1 MGIGEAI
8 TKFFH
13 DMGILELRIHNEH
26 PAYAK
31 LSYNSSLY
39 LDIISA
45 HQGEYTP
52 SKLADMLHIT
62 RPSVTQKI
70 NVLEKA
76 GYVTRNSPKCFPTS
90 GKFVLMNAYE
100 RSTIC
105 NTTYK
110 KDIFPLCSAR
120 TFSHGGIVHLYDDR
134 RHFRGTIHRQPRT
147 GGGKLSLSRHYDSL
161 CRRGYGGG
169 RLLCQNRPFI
179 GPRKK

>member
-13 DMGILELRIHNEH
+13 DMGILELRIRNEH

-45 HQGEYTP
+45 HQGKYTP
-52 SKLADMLHIT
+52 SKLADMLHIA

-76 GYVTRNSPKCFPTS
+76 GYVTRKQNPADKRKYFLYFNVDSFDADTQSIYTKLTKQIS
-90 GKFVLMNAYE
+90 ESMEQRYSKEEIEKFSEMLSYIGEICLDE
-100 RSTIC
+100 R
-105 NTTYK
+105 
-110 KDIFPLCSAR
+110 L
-120 TFSHGGIVHLYDDR
+120 
-134 RHFRGTIHRQPRT
+134 
-147 GGGKLSLSRHYDSL
+147 
-161 CRRGYGGG
+161 
-169 RLLCQNRPFI
+169 
-179 GPRKK
+179 

>member
-76 GYVTRNSPKCFPTS
+76 GYVTRKQNPADKREYFLYFNADSFDADTQSIYTKLTKQIS
-90 GKFVLMNAYE
+90 ESMEQRYSKEEIEKFSEMLSYIGEICLAE
-100 RSTIC
+100 R
-105 NTTYK
+105 
-110 KDIFPLCSAR
+110 L
-120 TFSHGGIVHLYDDR
+120 
-134 RHFRGTIHRQPRT
+134 
-147 GGGKLSLSRHYDSL
+147 
-161 CRRGYGGG
+161 
-169 RLLCQNRPFI
+169 
-179 GPRKK
+179 

>member
-13 DMGILELRIHNEH
+13 DMGIFELRIRNEH

-52 SKLADMLHIT
+52 SKLADMLHIA

-76 GYVTRNSPKCFPTS
+76 GYVTRKQNPADKREYFLYFNADFFDADTQSIYTKLTKQIS
-90 GKFVLMNAYE
+90 ESMEQRYSKEEIEKFSEMLSYIGEICLDE
-100 RSTIC
+100 R
-105 NTTYK
+105 
-110 KDIFPLCSAR
+110 L
-120 TFSHGGIVHLYDDR
+120 
-134 RHFRGTIHRQPRT
+134 
-147 GGGKLSLSRHYDSL
+147 
-161 CRRGYGGG
+161 
-169 RLLCQNRPFI
+169 
-179 GPRKK
+179 

>member
-13 DMGILELRIHNEH
+13 DMGILELRIRNEH

-31 LSYNSSLY
+31 LIYNSSLY

-52 SKLADMLHIT
+52 SKLADMLHIA

-76 GYVTRNSPKCFPTS
+76 GYVTRKQNPADKREYFLYFNSEVLEADTQSIYTKLNNQIS
-90 GKFVLMNAYE
+90 ESMEQRYSKEEIEKFSEMLSYIGEICLDE
-100 RSTIC
+100 R
-105 NTTYK
+105 
-110 KDIFPLCSAR
+110 L
-120 TFSHGGIVHLYDDR
+120 
-134 RHFRGTIHRQPRT
+134 
-147 GGGKLSLSRHYDSL
+147 
-161 CRRGYGGG
+161 
-169 RLLCQNRPFI
+169 
-179 GPRKK
+179 

>member
-62 RPSVTQKI
+62 RSSVTQKI

-76 GYVTRNSPKCFPTS
+76 GYVTRKQNPADKREYFLYFNADSFDADTQSIYTKLTKQIS
-90 GKFVLMNAYE
+90 ESMEQRYSKEEIEKFSEMLSYIGEICLDE
-100 RSTIC
+100 R
-105 NTTYK
+105 
-110 KDIFPLCSAR
+110 L
-120 TFSHGGIVHLYDDR
+120 
-134 RHFRGTIHRQPRT
+134 
-147 GGGKLSLSRHYDSL
+147 
-161 CRRGYGGG
+161 
-169 RLLCQNRPFI
+169 
-179 GPRKK
+179 

>member
-13 DMGILELRIHNEH
+13 DMGILELRIRNEH

-52 SKLADMLHIT
+52 SKLADMLHIA

-76 GYVTRNSPKCFPTS
+76 GYVTRKQNPADKREYFLYFNADSFDADTQFIYTKLNKQISESMEQCYS
-90 GKFVLMNAYE
+90 KEEIEKFSEMLSYIGEICLDE
-100 RSTIC
+100 R
-105 NTTYK
+105 
-110 KDIFPLCSAR
+110 L
-120 TFSHGGIVHLYDDR
+120 
-134 RHFRGTIHRQPRT
+134 
-147 GGGKLSLSRHYDSL
+147 
-161 CRRGYGGG
+161 
-169 RLLCQNRPFI
+169 
-179 GPRKK
+179 

>member
-13 DMGILELRIHNEH
+13 DMGILELRIRNEH

-52 SKLADMLHIT
+52 SKLADMLHIA
-62 RPSVTQKI
+62 RPSVAQKI

-76 GYVTRNSPKCFPTS
+76 GYVTRKQNPADKREYFLYFNADSFDADTQFIYTKLNKQIS
-90 GKFVLMNAYE
+90 ESMEQRYSKEEIEKFSEMLSYIGEICLDE
-100 RSTIC
+100 R
-105 NTTYK
+105 
-110 KDIFPLCSAR
+110 L
-120 TFSHGGIVHLYDDR
+120 
-134 RHFRGTIHRQPRT
+134 
-147 GGGKLSLSRHYDSL
+147 
-161 CRRGYGGG
+161 
-169 RLLCQNRPFI
+169 
-179 GPRKK
+179 

>member
-13 DMGILELRIHNEH
+13 DMGILELRIRNEH

-52 SKLADMLHIT
+52 SKLADMLHIA

-76 GYVTRNSPKCFPTS
+76 GYVTRKQNPADKREYFLYFNADSFDADTQFIYTKLNKQIS
-90 GKFVLMNAYE
+90 ESMEQRYSKEEIEKFSEMLSYIGEICLDE
-100 RSTIC
+100 R
-105 NTTYK
+105 
-110 KDIFPLCSAR
+110 L
-120 TFSHGGIVHLYDDR
+120 
-134 RHFRGTIHRQPRT
+134 
-147 GGGKLSLSRHYDSL
+147 
-161 CRRGYGGG
+161 
-169 RLLCQNRPFI
+169 
-179 GPRKK
+179 

>member
-13 DMGILELRIHNEH
+13 DMGILELRIRNEH

-52 SKLADMLHIT
+52 SKLADMLHIA

-76 GYVTRNSPKCFPTS
+76 GYVTRKQNPANKREYFLYFNADSFNADSFDADTQSIYTKLTNQIS
-90 GKFVLMNAYE
+90 ESIEQRYSKEEIEKFSEMLSYIGEICLDE
-100 RSTIC
+100 R
-105 NTTYK
+105 
-110 KDIFPLCSAR
+110 L
-120 TFSHGGIVHLYDDR
+120 
-134 RHFRGTIHRQPRT
+134 
-147 GGGKLSLSRHYDSL
+147 
-161 CRRGYGGG
+161 
-169 RLLCQNRPFI
+169 
-179 GPRKK
+179 

>member
-13 DMGILELRIHNEH
+13 DMGILELRIRNEH

-45 HQGEYTP
+45 HQGKYTP
-52 SKLADMLHIT
+52 SKLADMLHIA

-76 GYVTRNSPKCFPTS
+76 GYVSRKQNPADKREYFLYFNVDSFDADTQSIYTKLTKQISESMEQRYSKEEIE
-90 GKFVLMNAYE
+90 KFSEMLSYIGEICLDE
-100 RSTIC
+100 R
-105 NTTYK
+105 
-110 KDIFPLCSAR
+110 L
-120 TFSHGGIVHLYDDR
+120 
-134 RHFRGTIHRQPRT
+134 
-147 GGGKLSLSRHYDSL
+147 
-161 CRRGYGGG
+161 
-169 RLLCQNRPFI
+169 
-179 GPRKK
+179 

>member
-62 RPSVTQKI
+62 RPFVTQKI

-76 GYVTRNSPKCFPTS
+76 GYVTRKQNPADKREYFLYFNADSFDADTQSIYTKLTKQIS
-90 GKFVLMNAYE
+90 ESMEQRYSKEEIEKFSEMLSYIGEICLDE
-100 RSTIC
+100 R
-105 NTTYK
+105 
-110 KDIFPLCSAR
+110 L
-120 TFSHGGIVHLYDDR
+120 
-134 RHFRGTIHRQPRT
+134 
-147 GGGKLSLSRHYDSL
+147 
-161 CRRGYGGG
+161 
-169 RLLCQNRPFI
+169 
-179 GPRKK
+179 

>member
-13 DMGILELRIHNEH
+13 DMGILELRIRNEH

-45 HQGEYTP
+45 HQGQYTP
-52 SKLADMLHIT
+52 SKLADMLHIA

-76 GYVTRNSPKCFPTS
+76 GYVTRKQNPADKREYFLYFNADSFDADTQFIYTKLNKQIS
-90 GKFVLMNAYE
+90 ESMEQRYSKEEIEKFSEMLSYIGEICLDE
-100 RSTIC
+100 R
-105 NTTYK
+105 
-110 KDIFPLCSAR
+110 L
-120 TFSHGGIVHLYDDR
+120 
-134 RHFRGTIHRQPRT
+134 
-147 GGGKLSLSRHYDSL
+147 
-161 CRRGYGGG
+161 
-169 RLLCQNRPFI
+169 
-179 GPRKK
+179 

>member
-13 DMGILELRIHNEH
+13 DMGILELRIRNEH

-52 SKLADMLHIT
+52 SKLADMLHIA

-76 GYVTRNSPKCFPTS
+76 GYVTRKQNPADKREYFLYFNSEVLEADTQSIYTKLTKQIS
-90 GKFVLMNAYE
+90 ESMEQRYSKEEIEKFSEMLSYIGEIIGEICLDE
-100 RSTIC
+100 R
-105 NTTYK
+105 
-110 KDIFPLCSAR
+110 L
-120 TFSHGGIVHLYDDR
+120 
-134 RHFRGTIHRQPRT
+134 
-147 GGGKLSLSRHYDSL
+147 
-161 CRRGYGGG
+161 
-169 RLLCQNRPFI
+169 
-179 GPRKK
+179 

>member
-13 DMGILELRIHNEH
+13 DMGILELRIRNEH

-52 SKLADMLHIT
+52 SKLADMLHIA

-76 GYVTRNSPKCFPTS
+76 GYVTRKQNPADKREYFLYFNADAFAADTQSIYAKLDKQIS
-90 GKFVLMNAYE
+90 ESMEQRYSKEEIEKFSEMLSYIGEICLEE
-100 RSTIC
+100 R
-105 NTTYK
+105 
-110 KDIFPLCSAR
+110 L
-120 TFSHGGIVHLYDDR
+120 
-134 RHFRGTIHRQPRT
+134 
-147 GGGKLSLSRHYDSL
+147 
-161 CRRGYGGG
+161 
-169 RLLCQNRPFI
+169 
-179 GPRKK
+179 

>member
-13 DMGILELRIHNEH
+13 DMGILELRIRNEL

-45 HQGEYTP
+45 HQGKYTP
-52 SKLADMLHIT
+52 SKLADMLHIA

-76 GYVTRNSPKCFPTS
+76 GYVTRKQNPADKREYFLYFNTDSFDADTQSIYTKLTKQIS
-90 GKFVLMNAYE
+90 ESMEQRYSKEEIEKFSEMLSYIGEICLDE
-100 RSTIC
+100 R
-105 NTTYK
+105 
-110 KDIFPLCSAR
+110 L
-120 TFSHGGIVHLYDDR
+120 
-134 RHFRGTIHRQPRT
+134 
-147 GGGKLSLSRHYDSL
+147 
-161 CRRGYGGG
+161 
-169 RLLCQNRPFI
+169 
-179 GPRKK
+179 

>member
-13 DMGILELRIHNEH
+13 DMGILELRIRNEH

-45 HQGEYTP
+45 HQGKYTP
-52 SKLADMLHIT
+52 SKLADMLHIA

-76 GYVTRNSPKCFPTS
+76 GYVTRKQNPADKREYFLYFNVDSFDADTQSIYTKLTKQIS
-90 GKFVLMNAYE
+90 ESMEQRYSKEEIEKFSEMLSYIGEVCLDE
-100 RSTIC
+100 R
-105 NTTYK
+105 
-110 KDIFPLCSAR
+110 L
-120 TFSHGGIVHLYDDR
+120 
-134 RHFRGTIHRQPRT
+134 
-147 GGGKLSLSRHYDSL
+147 
-161 CRRGYGGG
+161 
-169 RLLCQNRPFI
+169 
-179 GPRKK
+179 

>member
-13 DMGILELRIHNEH
+13 DMGILELRIRNEH

-52 SKLADMLHIT
+52 SKLADMLHIA

-76 GYVTRNSPKCFPTS
+76 GYVTRKQNPADKREYFLYFNSEVLEADTQSIYTKLTKQIS
-90 GKFVLMNAYE
+90 ESMEQRYSKEEIEKFSEMLSYIGEICLDE
-100 RSTIC
+100 R
-105 NTTYK
+105 
-110 KDIFPLCSAR
+110 L
-120 TFSHGGIVHLYDDR
+120 
-134 RHFRGTIHRQPRT
+134 
-147 GGGKLSLSRHYDSL
+147 
-161 CRRGYGGG
+161 
-169 RLLCQNRPFI
+169 
-179 GPRKK
+179 

>member
-13 DMGILELRIHNEH
+13 DMGIVELRIRNEH
-26 PAYAK
+26 PTYAK

-52 SKLADMLHIT
+52 SKLADMLHIA

-76 GYVTRNSPKCFPTS
+76 GYVTRKQNPADKREYFLYFNADAFAADTQSIYAKLDKQIS
-90 GKFVLMNAYE
+90 ASMEQRYSKEEIEKFSEMLSYIGEICLEE
-100 RSTIC
+100 R
-105 NTTYK
+105 
-110 KDIFPLCSAR
+110 L
-120 TFSHGGIVHLYDDR
+120 
-134 RHFRGTIHRQPRT
+134 
-147 GGGKLSLSRHYDSL
+147 
-161 CRRGYGGG
+161 
-169 RLLCQNRPFI
+169 
-179 GPRKK
+179 

>member
-52 SKLADMLHIT
+52 SKLADMLHIA
-62 RPSVTQKI
+62 RPSSPRKNQC
-70 NVLEKA
+70 A
-76 GYVTRNSPKCFPTS
+76 GKGR
-90 GKFVLMNAYE
+90 
-100 RSTIC
+100 IC
-105 NTTYK
+105 DSETKSCRQTG
-110 KDIFPLCSAR
+110 IFPV
-120 TFSHGGIVHLYDDR
+120 F
-134 RHFRGTIHRQPRT
+134 Q
-147 GGGKLSLSRHYDSL
+147 
-161 CRRGYGGG
+161 CR
-169 RLLCQNRPFI
+169 FF
-179 GPRKK
+179 

>member
-13 DMGILELRIHNEH
+13 DMGILELRIRNEH

-45 HQGEYTP
+45 HQGEYTL
-52 SKLADMLHIT
+52 SKLADMLHIA

-76 GYVTRNSPKCFPTS
+76 GYVTRKQNPADKREYFLYFNADSFDADTQFIYTKLNKQIS
-90 GKFVLMNAYE
+90 ESMEQRYSKEEIEKFSEMLSYIGEICLDE
-100 RSTIC
+100 R
-105 NTTYK
+105 
-110 KDIFPLCSAR
+110 L
-120 TFSHGGIVHLYDDR
+120 
-134 RHFRGTIHRQPRT
+134 
-147 GGGKLSLSRHYDSL
+147 
-161 CRRGYGGG
+161 
-169 RLLCQNRPFI
+169 
-179 GPRKK
+179 

>member
-76 GYVTRNSPKCFPTS
+76 GYVTRKQNPA
-90 GKFVLMNAYE
+90 GKREYFLYFNADSFDADTQSIYTKLTKQISESMEQRYSKEEIEKFSEMLSYIGEICLDE
-100 RSTIC
+100 R
-105 NTTYK
+105 
-110 KDIFPLCSAR
+110 L
-120 TFSHGGIVHLYDDR
+120 
-134 RHFRGTIHRQPRT
+134 
-147 GGGKLSLSRHYDSL
+147 
-161 CRRGYGGG
+161 
-169 RLLCQNRPFI
+169 
-179 GPRKK
+179 

>member
-76 GYVTRNSPKCFPTS
+76 GYVTRKQNSADKREYFLYFNADSFDADTQS
-90 GKFVLMNAYE
+90 IYTKLTKQISESMEQRYSKEEIEKFSEMLSYIGEICLDE
-100 RSTIC
+100 R
-105 NTTYK
+105 
-110 KDIFPLCSAR
+110 L
-120 TFSHGGIVHLYDDR
+120 
-134 RHFRGTIHRQPRT
+134 
-147 GGGKLSLSRHYDSL
+147 
-161 CRRGYGGG
+161 
-169 RLLCQNRPFI
+169 
-179 GPRKK
+179 

>member
-13 DMGILELRIHNEH
+13 DMGILELRICNEH

-52 SKLADMLHIT
+52 SKLADMLHIA

-76 GYVTRNSPKCFPTS
+76 GYVTRKQNPADKREYFLYFNADSFDADTPIYTKLTNQIS
-90 GKFVLMNAYE
+90 ESMEQRYSKEEIEKFSEMLSYIGEICLDE
-100 RSTIC
+100 R
-105 NTTYK
+105 
-110 KDIFPLCSAR
+110 L
-120 TFSHGGIVHLYDDR
+120 
-134 RHFRGTIHRQPRT
+134 
-147 GGGKLSLSRHYDSL
+147 
-161 CRRGYGGG
+161 
-169 RLLCQNRPFI
+169 
-179 GPRKK
+179 

>member
-13 DMGILELRIHNEH
+13 DMGILELRIRNEH

-52 SKLADMLHIT
+52 SKLADMLHIA

-76 GYVTRNSPKCFPTS
+76 GYVTRKQNPADKREYFLYFNADSFDADTQFIYTKLNKQIS
-90 GKFVLMNAYE
+90 ESMEQRYSKEEIEKFSEM
-100 RSTIC
+100 
-105 NTTYK
+105 
-110 KDIFPLCSAR
+110 
-120 TFSHGGIVHLYDDR
+120 
-134 RHFRGTIHRQPRT
+134 
-147 GGGKLSLSRHYDSL
+147 LSY
-161 CRRGYGGG
+161 
-169 RLLCQNRPFI
+169 I
-179 GPRKK
+179 GEI

>member
-76 GYVTRNSPKCFPTS
+76 GYVTRKQNPADKREYFLDFNADSFDADTQSIYTKLTKQIS
-90 GKFVLMNAYE
+90 ESMEQRYSKEEIEKFSEMLSYIGEICLDE
-100 RSTIC
+100 R
-105 NTTYK
+105 
-110 KDIFPLCSAR
+110 L
-120 TFSHGGIVHLYDDR
+120 
-134 RHFRGTIHRQPRT
+134 
-147 GGGKLSLSRHYDSL
+147 
-161 CRRGYGGG
+161 
-169 RLLCQNRPFI
+169 
-179 GPRKK
+179 

>member
-13 DMGILELRIHNEH
+13 DMGILELRIRNEH

-52 SKLADMLHIT
+52 SKLADMLHIA

-76 GYVTRNSPKCFPTS
+76 GYVTRKQNPADKREYFLYFNADAFAADTQSIYAKLDKQISTS
-90 GKFVLMNAYE
+90 MEQRYSKEEIEKFSEMLSYIGEICLEE
-100 RSTIC
+100 R
-105 NTTYK
+105 
-110 KDIFPLCSAR
+110 L
-120 TFSHGGIVHLYDDR
+120 
-134 RHFRGTIHRQPRT
+134 
-147 GGGKLSLSRHYDSL
+147 
-161 CRRGYGGG
+161 
-169 RLLCQNRPFI
+169 
-179 GPRKK
+179 

>member
-13 DMGILELRIHNEH
+13 DMGILELRIRNEH

-45 HQGEYTP
+45 HQGKYTP
-52 SKLADMLHIT
+52 SKLADMLHIA

-76 GYVTRNSPKCFPTS
+76 GYVTRKQNPADKREYFLYFNADFFDADTQSIYTKLTKQIS
-90 GKFVLMNAYE
+90 ESMEQRYSKEEIEKFSEMLSYIGEICLDE
-100 RSTIC
+100 R
-105 NTTYK
+105 
-110 KDIFPLCSAR
+110 L
-120 TFSHGGIVHLYDDR
+120 
-134 RHFRGTIHRQPRT
+134 
-147 GGGKLSLSRHYDSL
+147 
-161 CRRGYGGG
+161 
-169 RLLCQNRPFI
+169 
-179 GPRKK
+179 

>member
-76 GYVTRNSPKCFPTS
+76 GYVTRKQNPADKREYFLYFNADSFDADTQSIYTKLTKQIS
-90 GKFVLMNAYE
+90 ESMEQRYSKEEIEKFSEMLSYIREICLDE
-100 RSTIC
+100 R
-105 NTTYK
+105 
-110 KDIFPLCSAR
+110 L
-120 TFSHGGIVHLYDDR
+120 
-134 RHFRGTIHRQPRT
+134 
-147 GGGKLSLSRHYDSL
+147 
-161 CRRGYGGG
+161 
-169 RLLCQNRPFI
+169 
-179 GPRKK
+179 

>member
-13 DMGILELRIHNEH
+13 DMGILELRIRNEH

-52 SKLADMLHIT
+52 SKLADMLHIA

-76 GYVTRNSPKCFPTS
+76 GYVTRKQNPADKREYFLYFNSEVLEADTQSIYTKLNNQIS
-90 GKFVLMNAYE
+90 ESMEQRYSKEEIEKFSEMLSYIGEICLDE
-100 RSTIC
+100 R
-105 NTTYK
+105 
-110 KDIFPLCSAR
+110 L
-120 TFSHGGIVHLYDDR
+120 
-134 RHFRGTIHRQPRT
+134 
-147 GGGKLSLSRHYDSL
+147 
-161 CRRGYGGG
+161 
-169 RLLCQNRPFI
+169 
-179 GPRKK
+179 

>member
-13 DMGILELRIHNEH
+13 DMGILELRIRNEH

-45 HQGEYTP
+45 HQGTYTP
-52 SKLADMLHIT
+52 SKLADMLHLA

-76 GYVTRNSPKCFPTS
+76 GYVTRKQNPADKREYFLYFNTDSFDADTQSIYTKLTKQIS
-90 GKFVLMNAYE
+90 ESMEQRYSKEEIEKFSEMLSYIREICLDE
-100 RSTIC
+100 R
-105 NTTYK
+105 
-110 KDIFPLCSAR
+110 L
-120 TFSHGGIVHLYDDR
+120 
-134 RHFRGTIHRQPRT
+134 
-147 GGGKLSLSRHYDSL
+147 
-161 CRRGYGGG
+161 
-169 RLLCQNRPFI
+169 
-179 GPRKK
+179 

>member
-13 DMGILELRIHNEH
+13 DMGILELRIRNEH

-45 HQGEYTP
+45 HQGKYTP
-52 SKLADMLHIT
+52 SKLADMLHIA

-76 GYVTRNSPKCFPTS
+76 GYVTRKQNPADKREYFLYFNTDFFDADTQSIYTKLTKQIS
-90 GKFVLMNAYE
+90 ESMEQRYSKEEIEKFSEMLSYIREICLDE
-100 RSTIC
+100 R
-105 NTTYK
+105 
-110 KDIFPLCSAR
+110 L
-120 TFSHGGIVHLYDDR
+120 
-134 RHFRGTIHRQPRT
+134 
-147 GGGKLSLSRHYDSL
+147 
-161 CRRGYGGG
+161 
-169 RLLCQNRPFI
+169 
-179 GPRKK
+179 